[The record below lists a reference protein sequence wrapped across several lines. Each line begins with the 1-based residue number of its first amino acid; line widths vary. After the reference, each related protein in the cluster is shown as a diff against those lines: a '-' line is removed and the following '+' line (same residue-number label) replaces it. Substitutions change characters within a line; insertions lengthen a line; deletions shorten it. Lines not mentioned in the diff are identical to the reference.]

1 MTAPERSRD
10 LIQSLERGIAVIKE
24 FSARG
29 VPMTISELAVSVGL
43 SRPVVRRILLT
54 LEHLGYARQSR
65 GVWTLT
71 PRVLELSS
79 GYFVRGSLGEISR
92 PFLEPL
98 VEQLGE
104 TCAVTVLDGADVI
117 HVALVEFR
125 GVLPE
130 PMRVGAPLPAHA
142 TAFGKVLLSGLAPD
156 ELDAFFAHGPF
167 EAYTDATPTDVDLLR
182 SLVDQARRDR
192 YYIAKEELFPGALAV
207 AVPIIVQG
215 EIIGALGSTSSTYRS
230 SVEKLREDTLPVL
243 QRAAA
248 DIASSYEAANRHRM
262 SGAPW
267 YPHGRVRA

>member
-10 LIQSLERGIAVIKE
+10 LIQSLERGVAVMKA

-29 VPMTISELAVSVGL
+29 VPMTISEIAAEIGL

-54 LEHLGYARQSR
+54 LEHLGYARQTR

-98 VEQLGE
+98 AEQLGE
-104 TCAVTVLDGADVI
+104 TCAVTVLDGTEVI

-125 GVLPE
+125 RVLPE
-130 PMRVGAPLPAHA
+130 PMRVGAPLPVHA
-142 TAFGKVLLSGLAPD
+142 TAFGKVLLAGLAPD
-156 ELDAFFAHGPF
+156 ELEAYLAHAPF
-167 EAYTDATPTDVDLLR
+167 EAYTDVTPTDASALR
-182 SLVDQARRDR
+182 SLIDQARRDH
-192 YYIAKEELFPGALAV
+192 YYIAKEELFPGTLAI
-207 AVPIIVQG
+207 AVPITAQG
-215 EIIGALGSTSSTYRS
+215 EIIGALGSTSSMYRS
-230 SVEKLREDTLPVL
+230 SVERLREETLPVL
-243 QRAAA
+243 QRTAA
-248 DIASSYEAANRHRM
+248 DIAGSYEAANRHRM

-267 YPHGRVRA
+267 YPNGRLRA